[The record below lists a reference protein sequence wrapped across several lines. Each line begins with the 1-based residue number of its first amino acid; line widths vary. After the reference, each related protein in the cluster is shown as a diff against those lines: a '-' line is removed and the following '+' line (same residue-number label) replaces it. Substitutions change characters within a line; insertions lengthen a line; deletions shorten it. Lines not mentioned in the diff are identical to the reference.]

1 MSKFQSLA
9 KSLSSTRTHTFFSQ
23 MLFDKEIIINNN
35 NINNNSNF
43 YSTIFIAVQKGLKTC
58 LKVIEN

>member
-23 MLFDKEIIINNN
+23 MLFDKKKKIII
-35 NINNNSNF
+35 IIILIITVIS
-43 YSTIFIAVQKGLKTC
+43 IAPFSLLSKRVEKL
-58 LKVIEN
+58 V

>member
-1 MSKFQSLA
+1 
-9 KSLSSTRTHTFFSQ
+9 